1 MNIEIKISKKPIEYH
16 LAIKKLEERVLGV
29 KEHDKPELIW
39 ILKHKAVYTGGTS
52 FSKKDI
58 LEKDISVLKT
68 NRGGKITYHDPGQ
81 LIFYFV
87 INLNKRKKD
96 IRWFV
101 NVVEKTVI
109 QTLKFYNI
117 KSFADKKNIG
127 IWINHQNE
135 IKKISSIGLKVK
147 KWIIYHGFSINISTN
162 LKGFKKIVPCGIKN
176 RQVTN
181 LKEIKNSNFLN
192 LNKVLIS
199 NFLKNLEG

>member
-1 MNIEIKISKKPIEYH
+1 MNIEIKITKKPIEYH

-58 LEKDISVLKT
+58 LEKDINVLKT

-176 RQVTN
+176 KQVTN
-181 LKEIKNSNFLN
+181 LKEIKNSNFHN

>member
-1 MNIEIKISKKPIEYH
+1 MNIEIKITKKPIEYH

-58 LEKDISVLKT
+58 LEKDINVLKT

-162 LKGFKKIVPCGIKN
+162 LKSFKKIVPCGIKN
-176 RQVTN
+176 KQVTN

>member
-1 MNIEIKISKKPIEYH
+1 MNIEIKITKKPIEYH

-39 ILKHKAVYTGGTS
+39 ILKHKAVFTGGTS

-58 LEKDISVLKT
+58 LEKDINVLKT

>member
-1 MNIEIKISKKPIEYH
+1 MNIEIKITKKPIEYH

-58 LEKDISVLKT
+58 LEKGINVLKT

>member
-1 MNIEIKISKKPIEYH
+1 MNIEIKITKKPIEYH

-58 LEKDISVLKT
+58 LEKDINVLKT

-181 LKEIKNSNFLN
+181 LKEIKKLNFLN

>member
-1 MNIEIKISKKPIEYH
+1 MNIEIKITKKPIEYH

-162 LKGFKKIVPCGIKN
+162 LKSFKKIVPCGIKN
-176 RQVTN
+176 KQVTN
-181 LKEIKNSNFLN
+181 LKEIKNSNFHN

>member
-1 MNIEIKISKKPIEYH
+1 M
-16 LAIKKLEERVLGV
+16 LGV

-58 LEKDISVLKT
+58 LEKDISILKT

-117 KSFADKKNIG
+117 KSFADKNIG
-127 IWINHQNE
+127 IWIN
-135 IKKISSIGLKVK
+135 
-147 KWIIYHGFSINISTN
+147 
-162 LKGFKKIVPCGIKN
+162 
-176 RQVTN
+176 
-181 LKEIKNSNFLN
+181 
-192 LNKVLIS
+192 
-199 NFLKNLEG
+199 

>member
-58 LEKDISVLKT
+58 LEKDINVLKT

-162 LKGFKKIVPCGIKN
+162 LKSFKKIVPCGIKN
-176 RQVTN
+176 KQVTN
-181 LKEIKNSNFLN
+181 LKEIKNSNFHN

>member
-58 LEKDISVLKT
+58 LEKDINVLKT

-96 IRWFV
+96 IRWFI

>member
-1 MNIEIKISKKPIEYH
+1 MNIEIKITKKPIEYH

-29 KEHDKPELIW
+29 KEHDKPELIL

-58 LEKDISVLKT
+58 LEKDINVLKT

>member
-1 MNIEIKISKKPIEYH
+1 MNIEIKITKKPVEYH

-58 LEKDISVLKT
+58 LEKDINVLKT

>member
-1 MNIEIKISKKPIEYH
+1 MNIEIKITKKPIEYH

-58 LEKDISVLKT
+58 LEKDINVLKT

-135 IKKISSIGLKVK
+135 IKKVSSIGLKVK

>member
-16 LAIKKLEERVLGV
+16 LDINKLEERVLGV

-58 LEKDISVLKT
+58 LEKDINVLKT

>member
-1 MNIEIKISKKPIEYH
+1 MNIEIKITKKPIEYH

-58 LEKDISVLKT
+58 LEKDINVLKT

-162 LKGFKKIVPCGIKN
+162 LKGFKKIIPCGIKN

>member
-1 MNIEIKISKKPIEYH
+1 MNIEIKITKKPIEYH

-58 LEKDISVLKT
+58 LEKDIDVLKT

-181 LKEIKNSNFLN
+181 LKEIKNSNFHN

>member
-162 LKGFKKIVPCGIKN
+162 LKSFKKIVPCGIKN
-176 RQVTN
+176 KQVTN
-181 LKEIKNSNFLN
+181 LKEIKNSNFHN

>member
-1 MNIEIKISKKPIEYH
+1 MNIEIKITKKPIEYH

-58 LEKDISVLKT
+58 LEKDINVLKT

-181 LKEIKNSNFLN
+181 LKEIKNLNFLN

>member
-1 MNIEIKISKKPIEYH
+1 MNIEIKITKNPIEYH

-58 LEKDISVLKT
+58 LEKDINVLKT

-162 LKGFKKIVPCGIKN
+162 LKSFKKIVPCGIKN
-176 RQVTN
+176 KQVTN
-181 LKEIKNSNFLN
+181 LKEIKNSNFHN

-199 NFLKNLEG
+199 NFLKNLE

>member
-1 MNIEIKISKKPIEYH
+1 MNIEIKITKKPIEYH

>member
-1 MNIEIKISKKPIEYH
+1 MNIEIKITKKPIEYH

-58 LEKDISVLKT
+58 LEKDIDVLKT

-162 LKGFKKIVPCGIKN
+162 LKSFKKIVPCGIKN
-176 RQVTN
+176 KQVTN
-181 LKEIKNSNFLN
+181 LKEIKNSNFHN

>member
-1 MNIEIKISKKPIEYH
+1 MNIEIKITKKPIEYH

-58 LEKDISVLKT
+58 LEKDINVLKT

>member
-1 MNIEIKISKKPIEYH
+1 MNIEIKITKKPIEYH

-58 LEKDISVLKT
+58 LEKDINVLKT

-87 INLNKRKKD
+87 INLNKREKD

-162 LKGFKKIVPCGIKN
+162 LKSFKKIVPCGIKN
-176 RQVTN
+176 KQVTN
-181 LKEIKNSNFLN
+181 LKEIKNSNFHN

>member
-1 MNIEIKISKKPIEYH
+1 MNIEIKITKKPIEYH

-58 LEKDISVLKT
+58 LEKDINVLKT
-68 NRGGKITYHDPGQ
+68 NRGGKITYHGPGQ

>member
-1 MNIEIKISKKPIEYH
+1 MNIEIKITKKPIEYH

-162 LKGFKKIVPCGIKN
+162 LKDFKKIVPCGIKN

>member
-1 MNIEIKISKKPIEYH
+1 MNIEIKITKKPIEYH

-135 IKKISSIGLKVK
+135 IKKVSSIGLKVK

>member
-1 MNIEIKISKKPIEYH
+1 MNIEIKITKKPIEYH

-58 LEKDISVLKT
+58 LEKDINVLKT

-162 LKGFKKIVPCGIKN
+162 LKSFKKIVPCGIKN
-176 RQVTN
+176 KQVTN
-181 LKEIKNSNFLN
+181 LKEIKNSNFHN

>member
-1 MNIEIKISKKPIEYH
+1 MNIEIKITKKPIEYH

-58 LEKDISVLKT
+58 LEKDINVLKT

-127 IWINHQNE
+127 IWINHQNK

-162 LKGFKKIVPCGIKN
+162 LKSFKKIVPCGIKN
-176 RQVTN
+176 KQVTN
-181 LKEIKNSNFLN
+181 LKEIKNSNFHN

>member
-1 MNIEIKISKKPIEYH
+1 MYK
-16 LAIKKLEERVLGV
+16 RQ
-29 KEHDKPELIW
+29 
-39 ILKHKAVYTGGTS
+39 AVYTGGTS

-58 LEKDISVLKT
+58 LEKDINVLKT

-162 LKGFKKIVPCGIKN
+162 LKGFKKIVP
-176 RQVTN
+176 VSYTH
-181 LKEIKNSNFLN
+181 LTLPTSP
-192 LNKVLIS
+192 KV
-199 NFLKNLEG
+199 

>member
-1 MNIEIKISKKPIEYH
+1 MNIEIKITKKPIEYH

-58 LEKDISVLKT
+58 LEKDINVLKT

-135 IKKISSIGLKVK
+135 IKKVSSIGLKVK

-181 LKEIKNSNFLN
+181 LKEIKNSNFHN

>member
-96 IRWFV
+96 IRWFI

>member
-58 LEKDISVLKT
+58 LENDINVLKT

>member
-1 MNIEIKISKKPIEYH
+1 MNIEIKITKKPIEYH

-39 ILKHKAVYTGGTS
+39 ILKHKTVYTGGTS

>member
-162 LKGFKKIVPCGIKN
+162 LKGFKKIIPCGIKN

>member
-1 MNIEIKISKKPIEYH
+1 MNIEIKITKKPIEYH

-58 LEKDISVLKT
+58 LEKDINVLKT

-162 LKGFKKIVPCGIKN
+162 LKSFKKIVPCGIKN
-176 RQVTN
+176 KQVTN
-181 LKEIKNSNFLN
+181 LKEIKNSNFQN

>member
-58 LEKDISVLKT
+58 LEKDINVLKT

>member
-1 MNIEIKISKKPIEYH
+1 MNIEIKITKKPIEYH

-162 LKGFKKIVPCGIKN
+162 LKSFKKIVPCGIKN
-176 RQVTN
+176 KQVTN

>member
-1 MNIEIKISKKPIEYH
+1 MNIEIKITKKPIEYH

-58 LEKDISVLKT
+58 LEKDISILKT

-162 LKGFKKIVPCGIKN
+162 LKGFKKIVPFGIKN

-181 LKEIKNSNFLN
+181 LKEIKNLNFLN

>member
-58 LEKDISVLKT
+58 LEKDISILKT

-162 LKGFKKIVPCGIKN
+162 LKSFKKIVPCGIKN
-176 RQVTN
+176 KQVTN
-181 LKEIKNSNFLN
+181 LKEIKNSNFHN